1 MSLDGLGLDD
11 LNTLGSNG
19 TCFGY
24 DNDLQRSV
32 CEAENLNITDP
43 PSIYRFTDYPL
54 LWSQTLCYLLNV
66 TLEHR
71 VHLPGAMNDCTVPL
85 RGYDAFLFAGI
96 ALIAA
101 SILFGRLS
109 VVFVLI
115 AGAIVGVLHY
125 YVNMLQL
132 SNSITQWLSF
142 SPSDLFLYAFLPPLV
157 VEDAIN
163 IEFYMFRKMFIHS
176 IMLASVMVILTAIIL
191 TPLILFVLRFQ
202 YKGWSWVHGAL
213 FAAIIAP
220 TDSLAVSSIL
230 KRANGPALLT
240 AILEGESLLNDA
252 AGTTL
257 FQVFEG
263 ILNSQATEYANGIP
277 TVWSVIPTIIVDII
291 KLSGIG
297 VGIGFGFSFVSLF
310 ILRWLRWRGAG
321 LYIES
326 VYILGM
332 AYLTYYVTNAPA
344 GGSGVIAVVTFGL
357 FGNWMSMW
365 GMTGSAVKKGD
376 FKAIWE
382 TISFAANGLVFFWAG
397 VASLTYVIRTISQI
411 PTNAM
416 TYVSIPLIYIFMLFI
431 RTFCITIFNPI
442 FDLAGKALS
451 AAEIAF
457 MGWSGLRG
465 AVSLILM
472 SSLAGGN
479 NFLNIVDD
487 DLTVSESYAIQM
499 RAIKADMTLWT
510 AWFVILTLIVNG
522 PCAAPLLAMLKL
534 NAVPEAARQIQE
546 TAKTLILDNTMDTIE
561 KLQNGDEEN
570 ELLSGADW
578 KFIAEYV
585 DLSKDLRPFGKID
598 VNAEQDDNLQEK
610 SGLTRELDQNSSWS
624 VMLVIGR
631 AIWQAV
637 VQFVK
642 YVMHMP
648 MKFCCPR
655 SRESSLQGF
664 QEDITGKS
672 WDSLDG
678 SSPAV
683 AAMLRECPFQR
694 KGTMSSEESGATPQL
709 SIDIETGSVKDDNN
723 QHNSCSNLQ
732 SRDRHIKANAGDS
745 DQVCLAGSVRD
756 DLLKDLRGSR
766 RKQTER
772 GVVDVGQEFVSNIQP
787 DSPEAFQDSQEK
799 LASQYNGY
807 SGEADISPPNIH
819 PDYKELVTYLSGLNR
834 KCLGSS
840 GVSDDSSCD
849 STEQSNMNSI
859 ARDQG
864 SEKESNRSAECIGP
878 YPSKVDLCDRSL
890 VTESELNSSELQGRA
905 SNFISNSLKSKTQG
919 TNPTANA
926 NLGSTGVP
934 GEMPTKFRTISD
946 FRNIT
951 ELNKNGGVEGSSE
964 ESGAPEMVQRQ
975 DGMTHVHGCVPL
987 SKLLRC
993 LVSSQIVT
1001 LSESYNLSLF
1011 LIVQSAIE
1019 HIARDCMQNY

>member
-1 MSLDGLGLDD
+1 MSLDGLGLND

-19 TCFGY
+19 TCFAY
-24 DNDLQRSV
+24 DDELQRSV
-32 CEAENLNITDP
+32 CESESLNITDP

-71 VHLPGAMNDCTVPL
+71 VHLPGAMNYCTVPL
-85 RGYDAFLFAGI
+85 RGYDTFLFAGI
-96 ALIAA
+96 ALIVA

-109 VVFVLI
+109 AVCVLI

-125 YVNMLQL
+125 YVNMLEL

-176 IMLASVMVILTAIIL
+176 VMLACVMVILTAIIL

-202 YKGWSWVHGAL
+202 YNGWSWVHGAL

-252 AGTTL
+252 TGTTL

-263 ILNSQATEYANGIP
+263 ILNSQEAEYANGIP
-277 TVWSVIPTIIVDII
+277 TVWSVIPTIIVNII

-310 ILRWLRWRGAG
+310 ILKWLRWRGAG
-321 LYIES
+321 LYIEA

-332 AYLTYYVTNAPA
+332 AYVTYYVTNAPA

-365 GMTGSAVKKGD
+365 GMTGSSIKKGD

-382 TISFAANGLVFFWAG
+382 AISFAANGLVFFWAG

-411 PTNAM
+411 PTDAM

-431 RTFCITIFNPI
+431 RTFCIAIFNPI
-442 FDLAGKALS
+442 FGLAGKSLS
-451 AAEIAF
+451 VAEITF
-457 MGWSGLRG
+457 TGWSGLRG

-487 DLTVSESYAIQM
+487 EVTVSESYAIQM
-499 RAIKADMTLWT
+499 RSIKADMTLWT

-534 NAVPEAARQIQE
+534 NAVPDAARQIQE
-546 TAKTLILDNTMDTIE
+546 TAKTLILDNAMDTIE

-578 KFIAEYV
+578 KFITDYV
-585 DLSKDLRPFGKID
+585 DLSKDLSAFGKID
-598 VNAEQDDNLQEK
+598 ANIELDDNLQGK
-610 SGLTRELDQNSSWS
+610 NGSMRDFDQNSSWS

-631 AIWQAV
+631 AMWQAV
-637 VQFVK
+637 VRFVT
-642 YVMHMP
+642 YLIHVP
-648 MKFCCPR
+648 IRCCCPR
-655 SRESSLQGF
+655 FRDSSLQGS
-664 QEDITGKS
+664 QEDTSGKS

-683 AAMLRECPFQR
+683 AEMLRECPFQR
-694 KGTMSSEESGATPQL
+694 KVTMSLEDSGAIPQL
-709 SIDIETGSVKDDNN
+709 SMDIETGSVKYDDS

-732 SRDRHIKANAGDS
+732 CRNRHFEAIASDS

-756 DLLKDLRGSR
+756 DLSKNLSGRNK
-766 RKQTER
+766 KQTER
-772 GVVDVGQEFVSNIQP
+772 REGDVEQQFVSNVQP
-787 DSPEAFQDSQEK
+787 DSPEAEK
-799 LASQYNGY
+799 AVHHDRYNA
-807 SGEADISPPNIH
+807 SGEADFSPGNVH
-819 PDYKELVTYLSGLNR
+819 PEFQELVTYLSGLNNQSWGKTR
-834 KCLGSS
+834 ESANR
-840 GVSDDSSCD
+840 SCN
-849 STEQSNMNSI
+849 STEQSNINSI
-859 ARDQG
+859 ARDQP
-864 SEKESNRSAECIGP
+864 SEKESNSAEYIRP
-878 YPSKVDLCDRSL
+878 HPSKVDLYDRSL
-890 VTESELNSSELQGRA
+890 VERSELNSSELQGRTP
-905 SNFISNSLKSKTQG
+905 NFISNSLKSKTPG
-919 TNPTANA
+919 TNASANA
-926 NLGSTGVP
+926 NLVSTLGGP
-934 GEMPTKFRTISD
+934 GEILTKFRIISD
-946 FRNIT
+946 LSDISESIKDR
-951 ELNKNGGVEGSSE
+951 GVEGSSE
-964 ESGAPEMVQRQ
+964 ESRAPEIAMRQ
-975 DGMTHVHGCVPL
+975 DGMTHVHGCVPVDT
-987 SKLLRC
+987 LLC
-993 LVSSQIVT
+993 
-1001 LSESYNLSLF
+1001 SESNCVIIYELYIFFMVF
-1011 LIVQSAIE
+1011 LIVQSAIG
-1019 HIARDCMQNY
+1019 HVTRNCV